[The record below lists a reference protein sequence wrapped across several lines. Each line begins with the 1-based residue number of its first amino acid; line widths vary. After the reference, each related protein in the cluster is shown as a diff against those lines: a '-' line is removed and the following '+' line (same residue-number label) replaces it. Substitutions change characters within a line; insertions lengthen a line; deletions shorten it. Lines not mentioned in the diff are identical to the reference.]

1 MLASSAHRARGAT
14 ALRHTAE
21 SLHGQCLPLPQCCTC
36 DTGPGCRPSCSFAP
50 WKLWHFI
57 LLCVMLLRLLELFVP
72 GVVDADALGLRGL
85 SGFLPFHVKREEGKT
100 RKERI
105 EEEEEEEEEGLF
117 KANAGGGGGGN
128 LY

>member
-1 MLASSAHRARGAT
+1 
-14 ALRHTAE
+14 
-21 SLHGQCLPLPQCCTC
+21 
-36 DTGPGCRPSCSFAP
+36 
-50 WKLWHFI
+50 
-57 LLCVMLLRLLELFVP
+57 MLLRLLELFVP

-117 KANAGGGGGGN
+117 KANAGGGRGG
-128 LY
+128 